1 MSSVRDRA
9 RLNTISSA
17 YAGAWLRAVPNLNL
31 GLSML
36 QHEFIV
42 AIRIWL
48 GIALFPDPPDSP
60 RCVCGSIIDPH
71 GDHLLGYGYDSAL
84 NRRHNALCDIIWH
97 ALLID
102 NKAARREQ
110 TCSGSSRAR
119 PGDIF
124 HPDFAD
130 GRPAFFDITVRNT
143 VQAKYVCEA
152 AEMAGAAAMAGEME
166 KDYKHEDSVLKCGG
180 QFFPLA
186 VESFGFWTPTSLQ
199 TLRTIVAKTTT
210 YNGIGL

>member
-1 MSSVRDRA
+1 M
-9 RLNTISSA
+9 RLLLPSGIQL
-17 YAGAWLRAVPNLNL
+17 AW
-31 GLSML
+31 
-36 QHEFIV
+36 HC
-42 AIRIWL
+42 
-48 GIALFPDPPDSP
+48 LFPDPPDSL
-60 RCVCGSIIDPH
+60 RCLCGSIIDPH
-71 GDHLLGYGYDSAL
+71 GDHLLGCGYDLAL

-130 GRPAFFDITVRNT
+130 GRPAFFDVTVRDT

-152 AEMAGAAAMAGEME
+152 AEMAGAATMAGEME
-166 KDYKHEDSVLKCGG
+166 KDYKHEDLVLKYGG
-180 QFFPLA
+180 QFLPLA
-186 VESFGFWTPTSLQ
+186 VESFSFWTPASLQ
-199 TLRTIVAKTTT
+199 TLRTSAAKLYTT
-210 YNGIGL
+210 YNGIGLQQAFSDLLQQLSVRLWQHKQE

>member
-1 MSSVRDRA
+1 M
-9 RLNTISSA
+9 
-17 YAGAWLRAVPNLNL
+17 L
-31 GLSML
+31 G
-36 QHEFIV
+36 
-42 AIRIWL
+42 
-48 GIALFPDPPDSP
+48 
-60 RCVCGSIIDPH
+60 C
-71 GDHLLGYGYDSAL
+71 GYDSAL
-84 NRRHNALCDIIWH
+84 DRRHNALCDIIWH

-130 GRPAFFDITVRNT
+130 GRPAFFEVTVRNT

-152 AEMAGAAAMAGEME
+152 AEMAGATAMAGEME

-180 QFFPLA
+180 QFFPR
-186 VESFGFWTPTSLQ
+186 SGSGIFWFLDACKSSDFENHCSQ
-199 TLRTIVAKTTT
+199 TMT
-210 YNGIGL
+210 YNGIGLQQAFSNLLQQLSVRLWQHNARMIIRRCLLETEFDMWDLRTYVE